1 LFDPDRYLLAKSN
14 STLVTDKVGK
24 VLLPDLVI
32 SPNPVE
38 NNLNIKG
45 LEAGVKIQIL
55 DSKGLVQKQW
65 SSISEIENVDIS
77 TLLSGVYMIWFS
89 SEEGKTLRKLI
100 HY

>member
-14 STLVTDKVGK
+14 STLVTDKVGI
-24 VLLPDLVI
+24 VLLPDLSL

-38 NNLNIKG
+38 NYLNIKG
-45 LEAGVKIQIL
+45 LKAGVQIEIM
-55 DSKGLVQKQW
+55 DSKGLVHKHW
-65 SSISEIENVDIS
+65 SSNSEIENVDIS
-77 TLLSGVYMIWFS
+77 SLPSGVYMICFS